1 MIRLA
6 RAADESAVRAVV
18 QAAYLPYVA
27 SIGVR
32 PGPLDDDYAGLVR
45 QQQVWLLEENQRAC
59 AVLVL
64 CPEPEAML
72 LSNVA
77 VDPACQGR
85 GFGRQLID
93 FAEARARE
101 AGCSRIRLYT
111 NAAMAGNV
119 LLYQRLG
126 YRETHRGVEH
136 GFNRVFMEKALEA
149 ITDR

>member
-1 MIRLA
+1 MIRPASL
-6 RAADESAVRAVV
+6 ADEAAVRGVV
-18 QAAYLPYVA
+18 AAAYLPYVA

-32 PGPLDDDYAGLVR
+32 PGPLDDDYGDLIR
-45 QQQVWLLEENQRAC
+45 QRQVWLLEDGGRTC
-59 AVLVL
+59 AILVL
-64 CPEPEAML
+64 SPETEAML

-101 AGCSRIRLYT
+101 AGFYLIRLYT

-119 LLYQRLG
+119 ALYQRLG
-126 YRETHRGVEH
+126 YHETHRGVEH
-136 GFNRVFMEKALEA
+136 GFNRVFMEKVLA
-149 ITDR
+149 

>member
-1 MIRLA
+1 MIRQA
-6 RAADESAVRAVV
+6 VVGDEAAVLGVV

-32 PGPLDDDYAGLVR
+32 PGPLDDDYAELVR
-45 QQQVWLLEENQRAC
+45 QQQVWLLEDGQRAC
-59 AVLVL
+59 AILVL
-64 CPEPEAML
+64 CPEPEVML

-77 VDPACQGR
+77 VDPACQGQ

-101 AGCSRIRLYT
+101 AGYSLIRLYT

-119 LLYQRLG
+119 VLYQRLG

-136 GFNRVFMEKALEA
+136 GFNRVFMEKAL
-149 ITDR
+149 

>member
-1 MIRLA
+1 MIRQALEGDE
-6 RAADESAVRAVV
+6 AAVHAVV
-18 QAAYLPYVA
+18 QAAYLPYVD

-32 PGPLDDDYAGLVR
+32 PGPLDDDYADLVHQR
-45 QQQVWLLEENQRAC
+45 QVWLLEDAQRVC

-85 GFGRQLID
+85 GFGRQLVD
-93 FAEARARE
+93 FAEVRARE
-101 AGCSRIRLYT
+101 AGFSLIRLYT
-111 NAAMAGNV
+111 NAAMSGNMA
-119 LLYQRLG
+119 LYQRLG

-136 GFNRVFMEKALEA
+136 GFNRVFMEKNLA
-149 ITDR
+149 

>member
-1 MIRLA
+1 MRQ
-6 RAADESAVRAVV
+6 VV
-18 QAAYLPYVA
+18 DAAYLPYVA

-32 PGPLDDDYAGLVR
+32 PGPLDDDYGDLIR
-45 QQQVWLLEENQRAC
+45 QGQVWVLEDGQRVC
-59 AVLVL
+59 AMLVL

-101 AGCSRIRLYT
+101 AGFALIRLYT
-111 NAAMAGNV
+111 NAAMSGN
-119 LLYQRLG
+119 LTLYQRLG

-136 GFNRVFMEKALEA
+136 GFNRVFMEKALG
-149 ITDR
+149 

>member
-1 MIRLA
+1 LIRQALIG
-6 RAADESAVRAVV
+6 DEAAVRQVV

-32 PGPLDDDYAGLVR
+32 PGPLDDDYAELIR
-45 QQQVWLLEENQRAC
+45 QQQVWLFEDGQRAC

-64 CPEPEAML
+64 CAEPEAML

-85 GFGRQLID
+85 GLGRQFID
-93 FAEARARE
+93 FAEARARQ
-101 AGCSRIRLYT
+101 AGYALIRLYT

-136 GFNRVFMEKALEA
+136 GFNRVFMEKTL
-149 ITDR
+149 

>member
-6 RAADESAVRAVV
+6 LESDEGAVRQVV
-18 QAAYLPYVA
+18 DAAYLPYVA

-32 PGPLDDDYAGLVR
+32 PGPLDDDYGDLIR
-45 QQQVWLLEENQRAC
+45 QGQVWLLEDGQQAC
-59 AVLVL
+59 AMLVL

-93 FAEARARE
+93 FAEALARE
-101 AGCSRIRLYT
+101 AGFSLIRLYT
-111 NAAMAGNV
+111 NAAMSGN
-119 LLYQRLG
+119 LTLYERLG

-136 GFNRVFMEKALEA
+136 GFNRVFMEKALG
-149 ITDR
+149 